1 MERRIRL
8 ANSTPDVKTL
18 LQNSSYVYT
27 KGEGEEGDDAG
38 IAAQFNGMSLQQ
50 PGSSD
55 YYPPPP
61 VAMVF
66 TFFLLFFIAD
76 TFYRVVLGS
85 SIHLLN
91 QMN

>member
-27 KGEGEEGDDAG
+27 KGEGEEGDDTG
-38 IAAQFNGMSLQQ
+38 LAAQFNGMNLQK
-50 PGSSD
+50 PGSGD
-55 YYPPPP
+55 YWPPPP

-66 TFFLLFFIAD
+66 TSLSTFLRL
-76 TFYRVVLGS
+76 
-85 SIHLLN
+85 
-91 QMN
+91 